1 MKNSESKQNL
11 IASLL
16 AILIGLLIGFI
27 VILIANPS
35 QAFRAMGIMMSGGF
49 YKGLRSTG
57 QVLYSAI
64 PIMMTGLSV
73 AFAFKCGN
81 FNIGTTGQ
89 YTVGGF
95 VALFLANTLYQTVP
109 DSLLWIICLIAAG
122 LAGAIWALIPGILK
136 AYRNVNIVISG
147 IMFNYIGMYLV
158 IEGVK
163 AFIYDSAGARSQTSK
178 IAVPK
183 MGLNH
188 IFPGSDVNG
197 GIIIAI
203 ALCIVAY
210 IILNKTTFGYELKAC
225 GYNPEASRYA
235 GMSEKKIVILS
246 MVIAGFFSGIGGGLF
261 IPNNATGIPLNPSG
275 SVTSAVV
282 KALPVPPI

>member
-16 AILIGLLIGFI
+16 AILIGLFIGFI

-35 QAFRAMGIMMSGGF
+35 QAFRGNGYYDVWGF

-188 IFPGSDVNG
+188 YFPRTQIVNG

-203 ALCIVAY
+203 TLCIVAY
-210 IILNKTTFGYELKAC
+210 IILNKTTFGYELKA
-225 GYNPEASRYA
+225 
-235 GMSEKKIVILS
+235 MWL
-246 MVIAGFFSGIGGGLF
+246 
-261 IPNNATGIPLNPSG
+261 
-275 SVTSAVV
+275 
-282 KALPVPPI
+282 

>member
-16 AILIGLLIGFI
+16 AILIGLFIGFI

-136 AYRNVNIVISG
+136 AYRNVNIVISVSCLT
-147 IMFNYIGMYLV
+147 ILV
-158 IEGVK
+158 
-163 AFIYDSAGARSQTSK
+163 
-178 IAVPK
+178 
-183 MGLNH
+183 
-188 IFPGSDVNG
+188 
-197 GIIIAI
+197 
-203 ALCIVAY
+203 CILLLRV
-210 IILNKTTFGYELKAC
+210 LK
-225 GYNPEASRYA
+225 
-235 GMSEKKIVILS
+235 L
-246 MVIAGFFSGIGGGLF
+246 LF
-261 IPNNATGIPLNPSG
+261 MIQL
-275 SVTSAVV
+275 VLVL
-282 KALPVPPI
+282 KHLRLLFLKWD